1 MTTLARP
8 RAASAQRP
16 RGTRFGRLLLLLVF
30 TYVLSAFTKGDLVSS
45 VQVVLFLGVMLLALR
60 TGRLQRRVTQVI
72 AIGLLVGTVG
82 ALILQLADSH
92 GPGAGVANMW
102 TALVL
107 LSSAF
112 FVVRQVLSQPEITL
126 QSIYGAISAYMILG
140 LMFAAVYAGM
150 EHFSGTFFVQ
160 AGNPSINTFQYFSFV
175 TLTTVG
181 YGDYTAAQ
189 APGQAIA
196 VIEAMTGQIFLA
208 TLVARLVAGFR
219 GRAATGQPSG
229 GGYPSGL
236 AGAASPADPPAA
248 GPAAGPA
255 DPPPGRGTGG
265 SPAEPAGGRR
275 ARSWRASASGL
286 VRLRP
291 PGAVRRRA
299 GPVRP
304 PSSPGRA
311 SRARR

>member
-1 MTTLARP
+1 MTTLAGPRP
-8 RAASAQRP
+8 ASAQRSG
-16 RGTRFGRLLLLLVF
+16 GTRFGRLLILLVF
-30 TYVLSAFTKGDLVSS
+30 TYVLSAFTTADLVSS

-60 TGRLQRRVTQVI
+60 TGRLRHRAVRVV
-72 AIGLLVGTVG
+72 AVGLLAGTAVAVTLG
-82 ALILQLADSH
+82 LLDKN

-107 LSSAF
+107 LASAF
-112 FVVRQVLSQPEITL
+112 FVIRQVLSRPEISL

-140 LMFAAVYAGM
+140 LMFAAVYSGIY
-150 EHFSGTFFVQ
+150 HFGGTFFAQ
-160 AGNPSINTFQYFSFV
+160 AGRPGANTFQYFSFT
-175 TLTTVG
+175 TLTTLG

-219 GRAATGQPSG
+219 GPAGRAAAPPPG
-229 GGYPSGL
+229 G
-236 AGAASPADPPAA
+236 ADSPADPP
-248 GPAAGPA
+248 GRLPGGA
-255 DPPPGRGTGG
+255 DPPAGT
-265 SPAEPAGGRR
+265 AEPAGGRR
-275 ARSWRASASGL
+275 ARSWRAGASGL

-304 PSSPGRA
+304 SSSPGRA